1 MSSWLSRVFDD
12 NVLLVIFLCPFCF
25 LEESAMSNSVLLNVV
40 IKAPWGEVWT
50 CYSDTLGISDR
61 IELFNTTWEEQASRF
76 AFVIK
81 KSFLKPV
88 LCISLYLEPP
98 TNQP

>member
-1 MSSWLSRVFDD
+1 MSSCLSRVFDD
-12 NVLLVIFLCPFCF
+12 SVLLVIFLCPFCF
-25 LEESAMSNSVLLNVV
+25 LEESAMTNSVLLNVV
-40 IKAPWGEVWT
+40 TKAPWGEVWT
-50 CYSDTLGISDR
+50 CYSNMLGISDR
-61 IELFNTTWEEQASRF
+61 IELLNTTWEGQASRF
-76 AFVIK
+76 AFVI

>member
-12 NVLLVIFLCPFCF
+12 SVLLVIFLCLFCF
-25 LEESAMSNSVLLNVV
+25 LEESAMTNSVLLNVV

-50 CYSDTLGISDR
+50 CYSNTLGISDR
-61 IELFNTTWEEQASRF
+61 IELLNTTWEGQASRF

-88 LCISLYLEPP
+88 LCISLYLELP